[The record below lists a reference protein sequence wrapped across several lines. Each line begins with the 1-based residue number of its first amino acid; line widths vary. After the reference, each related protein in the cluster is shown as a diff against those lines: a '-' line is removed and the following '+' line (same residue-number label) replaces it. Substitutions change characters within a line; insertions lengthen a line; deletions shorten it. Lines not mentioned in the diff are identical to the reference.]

1 MTPSQPTDD
10 RSRNISLA
18 GLSLATLPVAI
29 MRSIQPRAPHQIVSA
44 VPLSPAHS
52 SLHLRRIADHL
63 LRLRRA
69 TLLHS
74 HTAAKSP

>member
-10 RSRNISLA
+10 RSRRHQSRWSITSNAA
-18 GLSLATLPVAI
+18 GRNNALEST
-29 MRSIQPRAPHQIVSA
+29 PRAAPNRIRRTTT
-44 VPLSPAHS
+44 PAHS